1 MLESIQAVSLLT
13 IMEIVGPVLLLAVLI
28 YGTLQ
33 WSRRRR
39 GPTQAVREASTRELY
54 REGAKAEK
62 REEAGKAPAG
72 EKLRRPAAAPA
83 IGPHGKHQGLSDL
96 TLRYRLRRRD
106 MLIERMRKR
115 LSADRSRFI
124 EPCLA
129 VPIRDAPVRVQLDSR
144 NQTRRL
150 PAHCPEGPCGHPA
163 SHQ

>member
-1 MLESIQAVSLLT
+1 MIREAHCPAAAEGAQPRRKALLESIQAVSLLT

-72 EKLRRPAAAPA
+72 EKLPGQPPRQR
-83 IGPHGKHQGLSDL
+83 
-96 TLRYRLRRRD
+96 
-106 MLIERMRKR
+106 
-115 LSADRSRFI
+115 
-124 EPCLA
+124 
-129 VPIRDAPVRVQLDSR
+129 
-144 NQTRRL
+144 
-150 PAHCPEGPCGHPA
+150 
-163 SHQ
+163 